1 MFALSFYSKF
11 SVQGLATGL
20 GNFLKLYHES
30 LAALVQGYREVT
42 MDHEDKFRF
51 ENGEKVKDRLG
62 RFEEKLYRST
72 TGQSKP
78 PQQK

>member
-1 MFALSFYSKF
+1 MFVLSFYSKL
-11 SVQGLATGL
+11 SVQGIASGL

-51 ENGEKVKDRLG
+51 DNGERIKD
-62 RFEEKLYRST
+62 KL
-72 TGQSKP
+72 
-78 PQQK
+78 

>member
-51 ENGEKVKDRLG
+51 ENGEIVKDRLV

-72 TGQSKP
+72 TGRSKP

>member
-72 TGQSKP
+72 TGRSKP

>member
-62 RFEEKLYRST
+62 KFEEKLYRST
-72 TGQSKP
+72 TGRSKP